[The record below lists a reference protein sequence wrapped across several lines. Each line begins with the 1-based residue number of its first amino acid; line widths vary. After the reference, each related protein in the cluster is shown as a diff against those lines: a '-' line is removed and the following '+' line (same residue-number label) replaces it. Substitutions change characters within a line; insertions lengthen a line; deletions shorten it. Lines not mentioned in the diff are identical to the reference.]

1 MSHVIRLN
9 TASTPLNHLH
19 HQPCINLSFN
29 PSLFFH
35 ITNLITHHSAKQST
49 LNNISIYQN
58 KNMPLSLTDLPYTIF
73 TTIITTHLTPSQTI
87 LCRRLS
93 RAFLA
98 ALTRSDLC
106 ISLILTHFPR
116 SLEGRRLRAY
126 LKSNNLDA
134 LEGGDWAAVF
144 ARLARRYFHLGNA
157 LPWKVEKVKVL
168 KDEDGEGVLRGV
180 APWNRHLSLNG
191 KTAAFHFWDPVW
203 TVAPVEGLLVYP
215 APLREE
221 DYDASCVN
229 GGGEGGGGVRYR
241 ARDLQTGKEVDVPF
255 DLRGKIVRRVRVS
268 HGVLVFEW
276 CEQKEELLSHDET
289 TGRVYRHYATVYSV
303 RRRGAWDGVIP
314 QRGGGDGSSSEM
326 PWPAAYTWEF
336 ELRCEFAIHPVGF
349 ALDHQDR
356 FFSTHNATHYAVYTW
371 QPRSPASGSQEY
383 GGGGPLESLTI
394 WEFFNPP
401 TSDTTTTPEP
411 QSPRIIRTMS
421 TLDLHHSA
429 IRQGT
434 APALRAMALDDCTW
448 DHSTS
453 SPCGHLFITE
463 EEHRWSAGLQSSS
476 NPPRLHRVKTTGIP
490 LVGEGPR
497 WVDDCGGGGGVN
509 LRFCWRGRWRRAM
522 TEEAE
527 DGVMLPHDDDGS
539 GGGEEEDHVSSA
551 ERAWSRSQTWPGRAP
566 CWRHDDFPYVTLSE
580 VFDAAAGVRV
590 IARDCF
596 MLETLSVHIRPR
608 IRVQGV
614 GPDGEKVVSRRVS
627 SGTATTTLAS
637 TPTTNH
643 EPFSQ
648 QQTQIAAAAGK
659 NTAGGGKTSTTTTEG
674 PDGHEVQ
681 FADALWSEMMGK
693 GFICGDERWLVGE
706 DTKGDVTILVF

>member
-1 MSHVIRLN
+1 MARRRRFTFGIR
-9 TASTPLNHLH
+9 
-19 HQPCINLSFN
+19 F
-29 PSLFFH
+29 
-35 ITNLITHHSAKQST
+35 
-49 LNNISIYQN
+49 
-58 KNMPLSLTDLPYTIF
+58 
-73 TTIITTHLTPSQTI
+73 
-87 LCRRLS
+87 
-93 RAFLA
+93 
-98 ALTRSDLC
+98 
-106 ISLILTHFPR
+106 
-116 SLEGRRLRAY
+116 GRLR
-126 LKSNNLDA
+126 LGRDC
-134 LEGGDWAAVF
+134 WCI
-144 ARLARRYFHLGNA
+144 RR
-157 LPWKVEKVKVL
+157 
-168 KDEDGEGVLRGV
+168 R
-180 APWNRHLSLNG
+180 RHCVR
-191 KTAAFHFWDPVW
+191 KT
-203 TVAPVEGLLVYP
+203 
-215 APLREE
+215 
-221 DYDASCVN
+221 
-229 GGGEGGGGVRYR
+229 
-241 ARDLQTGKEVDVPF
+241 F

-276 CEQKEELLSHDET
+276 CEQEEALSRDEAT

-314 QRGGGDGSSSEM
+314 QRGGGGDGSSSEM
-326 PWPAAYTWEF
+326 MMAYTWEF
-336 ELRCEFAIHPVGF
+336 ELRCEFAIYPVGL

-356 FFSTHNATHYAVYTW
+356 FFSTHNATHYAIYTW
-371 QPRSPASGSQEY
+371 QPRSPASGSQEN
-383 GGGGPLESLTI
+383 GGGPVESLTI
-394 WEFFNPP
+394 WEFNPP
-401 TSDTTTTPEP
+401 PSVQHPSDNTSPEP

-448 DHSTS
+448 DALHSS
-453 SPCGHLFITE
+453 ACGHLFITE
-463 EEHRWSAGLQSSS
+463 EEHRWSAGPQSSS

-522 TEEAE
+522 TEAE
-527 DGVMLPHDDDGS
+527 DNDGVMLPHDGEDSGEDDDDVWS
-539 GGGEEEDHVSSA
+539 P

-614 GPDGEKVVSRRVS
+614 GPDGEKVVSRRAS
-627 SGTATTTLAS
+627 SGTATTLGT
-637 TPTTNH
+637 TTTTNH
-643 EPFSQ
+643 ESCSQ
-648 QQTQIAAAAGK
+648 NAAAGK

-681 FADALWSEMMGK
+681 FADAMWSEMMGK